1 MHALSLTAGQQTVA
15 IRSNTPGVTDW
26 ATTYFGRY
34 WKASPT
40 QDTTAGHGPVVTAI
54 DGDHQAPAAMAHTH
68 HAVFAREPIGYTRH
82 PDNTVTAHTLT
93 DPVIAFRY
101 TPDEQHLQISS
112 RQPLQ
117 PTARPGRPTRLATAT
132 TRFTREMM
140 RARLI
145 DDGWVLLH
153 ASAAVLPGGRT
164 LLTLGDSGAG
174 KTTTALTLASTG
186 AELLAND
193 CCFARPNTSGSL
205 DLLPWPAAAAVG
217 LGLLHAL
224 LLADS
229 ARAHLKTGEPPHP
242 TQDQR
247 VTDALTTGRTGALT
261 SASGRELKA
270 HIWPEQLTRWFELPL
285 ATTGIAAGVLLPR
298 IVSSTSAPACVND
311 HRSTEVT
318 TSVFVTSDEER
329 YPDFFGFTNGDNA
342 GMPTARLEVLQRLNR
357 LPRQAVDLSHD
368 QTANARLLTALTAS
382 LQSGQHHHPP
392 AIGTAAST
400 FPWRSS
406 PTAGCWCGP

>member
-1 MHALSLTAGQQTVA
+1 MHTLSLTAGQQTVV

-34 WKASPT
+34 WNASPT
-40 QDTTAGHGPVVTAI
+40 RDTIAGRGPVVTVI
-54 DGDHQAPAAMAHTH
+54 DGDHRAPATVAHSRHT
-68 HAVFAREPIGYTRH
+68 VFAREPIGYTRH

-93 DPVIAFRY
+93 DPVIAFRF
-101 TPDEQHLQISS
+101 TPDAQHLQISS
-112 RQPLQ
+112 RQALQ
-117 PTARPGRPTRLATAT
+117 PTAHPGRPTRLATAT
-132 TRFTREMM
+132 TRFAREMM

-145 DDGWVLLH
+145 KAGWVLLH

-186 AELLAND
+186 AGLLAND

-224 LLADS
+224 HLTDS
-229 ARAHLKTGEPPHP
+229 ACAHLQAGEPPHP

-247 VTDALTTGRTGALT
+247 VTDALITGRTGTLT

-270 HIWPEQLTRWFELPL
+270 HIWPEQLTRWFGLPL
-285 ATTGIAAGVLLPR
+285 ATTGTAAGVLLPR
-298 IVSSTSAPACVND
+298 IASSPSAPTRVND
-311 HRSTEVT
+311 EHSAEVT
-318 TSVFVTSDEER
+318 SSVFVTSGEER
-329 YPDFFGFTNGDNA
+329 YPDLFGFTDGDNA
-342 GMPTARLEVLQRLNR
+342 GTPQARLEVLQRLNGM
-357 LPRQAVDLSHD
+357 PRWAVDLSYD
-368 QTANARLLTALTAS
+368 QTANTRLLLSLTAS
-382 LQSGQHHHPP
+382 LQAAGISRSGASFFP
-392 AIGTAAST
+392 AN
-400 FPWRSS
+400 W
-406 PTAGCWCGP
+406 AGLG

>member
-1 MHALSLTAGQQTVA
+1 MHTLSLTAGQQAVT
-15 IRSNTPGVTDW
+15 IRSNTSGVTDW
-26 ATTYFGRY
+26 AATYFGHY
-34 WKASPT
+34 WNASPT
-40 QDTTAGHGPVVTAI
+40 RDTIAGHCPVVTVI
-54 DGDHQAPAAMAHTH
+54 DGDHQAPTAMAHTH
-68 HAVFAREPIGYTRH
+68 HAVFAREPIGYTPH
-82 PDNTVTAHTLT
+82 LDNTVTAHTLT

-101 TPDEQHLQISS
+101 SPDEQHLQISS

-132 TRFTREMM
+132 TRFAREMM

-145 DDGWVLLH
+145 AAGWVLLH
-153 ASAAVLPGGRT
+153 ASAAVLPGGHT

-229 ARAHLKTGEPPHP
+229 ARAHLLTGELPHP

-247 VTDALTTGRTGALT
+247 VTDALTTGHTGALT

-270 HIWPEQLTRWFELPL
+270 HIWPAQLTRWFGLPL
-285 ATTGIAAGVLLPR
+285 ATMGTAAGILLPR
-298 IVSSTSAPACVND
+298 IVSSPSAPARVNGD
-311 HRSTEVT
+311 RSAEVT

-329 YPDFFGFTNGDNA
+329 YPDLFGFTDGHNA
-342 GMPTARLEVLQRLNR
+342 GTPKARREVLQRLNR
-357 LPRQAVDLSHD
+357 LPRRAVDLSYD
-368 QTANARLLTALTAS
+368 QAANTRLLLALAAS
-382 LQSGQHHHPP
+382 LQADDRFRSKASFVPP
-392 AIGTAAST
+392 
-400 FPWRSS
+400 PW
-406 PTAGCWCGP
+406 AGLE